1 MWLEQ
6 AKLDWERLGEADPMW
21 AILSDPDLTGNRW
34 DRDTFFKTGLE
45 EVGQNL
51 RHVLSLG
58 VEIPRD
64 RCLDFGC
71 GLGRLTQALCDYFD
85 RCDGVDIAAS
95 MVEGARTF
103 NKHGIRCHY
112 HVNTTGDLRLFE
124 DGEFTF
130 VLSMITLQHIEPV
143 YSKRYIA
150 EFMRVLRPG
159 GLALFQVPTAIRKP
173 GEGPLPTGAH
183 QAVVMAADVP
193 ARMAAGEPVDV
204 SVQVRNASQVDWPR
218 TDGLRVGNHWC
229 TRRGVVVLDDGR
241 SQLPHSLGP
250 GEEAT
255 VKLKVTPPR
264 EAGTY
269 ELEFDL
275 VEESVTWFATQ
286 GSKPARI
293 RVRVEG
299 GEPASGR
306 LFRKLGLRPVTI
318 ARNDVLPVAEMH
330 VVPEAEVRELVAN
343 AGGEVIDA
351 TPYNVTGPIYESLRY
366 LAIRR

>member
-6 AKLDWERLGEADPMW
+6 AKLDWERLGKADPMW

-34 DRDTFFKTGLE
+34 DRDTFFNTGLE
-45 EVGQNL
+45 EVGHNL

-103 NKHGIRCHY
+103 NRHGIRCHY
-112 HVNTTGDLRLFE
+112 HVNSTGDLRLFE
-124 DGEFTF
+124 DAQFTF
-130 VLSMITLQHIEPV
+130 VLSIITLQHIEPV
-143 YSKRYIA
+143 YSKRYVA

-159 GLALFQVPTAIRKP
+159 GLALFQIPTAIRKP

-183 QAVVMAADVP
+183 QAVIMAADIP
-193 ARMAAGEPVDV
+193 ATMAAGEPVEV
-204 SVQVRNASQVDWPR
+204 SVQVRNASQVEWPKA
-218 TDGLRVGNHWC
+218 DVLRVGNHWR

-241 SQLPHSLGP
+241 SALPRSLAP
-250 GEEAT
+250 GEETT
-255 VKLKVTPPR
+255 VKLTVTPPLS
-264 EAGTY
+264 AGTY

-275 VEESVTWFATQ
+275 VEESVTWFASR

-293 RVRVEG
+293 PVRVQSSES
-299 GEPASGR
+299 ASGK
-306 LFRKLGLRPVTI
+306 LFRKLGLRPVNVGRDDI
-318 ARNDVLPVAEMH
+318 LPVAEMH
-330 VVPEAEVRELVAN
+330 TVPEAEVREIVAA

-351 TPYNVTGPIYESLRY
+351 TPYNVTGPIYESVRY
-366 LAIRR
+366 VAIRR